1 LIDVRVSNSRIKVY
15 RRCPKQ
21 YEFKYEMGLRRKKR
35 SVQLE
40 RGSWIHELLMVHCD
54 GEDWRERHSDLT
66 KKFYNL
72 FEEER
77 EDLGDLPRE
86 CARIMRSYVRYYSA
100 DPKRYVTIDSEMDE
114 IVTLPNG
121 LQLHMI
127 IDRIAWDRRLK
138 GNWVWDYK
146 TRKNFEDQDNLLLD
160 PQGGLYIDGL
170 RALRGYE
177 PILGFVIDEIRT
189 KPPAVP
195 KLTKTGR
202 LEKRKNIDTDT
213 YTYMAAIRK
222 HGLNPNDYRDML
234 NSIAARQKDKFF
246 RRVAM
251 PKDPPLTKA
260 LRREALQTARTI
272 EEAIEKGR
280 FPRTF
285 DRSCA
290 WGCDYRD
297 ICIADLM
304 GGDISSM
311 VKMNFT
317 SDKEQE

>member
-1 LIDVRVSNSRIKVY
+1 VRVSNSRLKVY

-21 YEFKYEMGLRRKKR
+21 YDFKYMMGLRRKKR

-54 GEDWRERHSDLT
+54 GEDWRERHSLLT
-66 KKFYNL
+66 KQFNNL

-77 EDLGDLPRE
+77 EGLGDLPRE
-86 CARIMRSYVRYYSA
+86 CARIMRSYLRTYERT
-100 DPKRYVTIDSEMDE
+100 DRRYVTVDSEMDE
-114 IVTLPNG
+114 IVRLPNG
-121 LQLHMI
+121 LDLHMI
-127 IDRIAWDRRLK
+127 IDRIAWDRQLK
-138 GNWVWDYK
+138 GNWIWDYK
-146 TRKNFEDQDNLLLD
+146 TRKSFEDQDNLLLD

-177 PILGFVIDEIRT
+177 PILGFVVDEIRT
-189 KPPAVP
+189 KAPAVP
-195 KLTKTGR
+195 GVLKSGELS
-202 LEKRKNIDTDT
+202 KRKNIDTDT
-213 YTYMAAIRK
+213 YTYMAAIRR
-222 HGLNPNDYRDML
+222 HGLDPTNYAGILRL
-234 NSIAARQKDKFF
+234 IAARQKDRFF
-246 RRVAM
+246 RRVAI
-251 PKDPPLTKA
+251 PKDPPLVRS
-260 LRREALQTARTI
+260 LRREALQSAR
-272 EEAIEKGR
+272 AIER
-280 FPRTF
+280 SVQRQEFPRTF

-311 VKMNFT
+311 VKMGFT